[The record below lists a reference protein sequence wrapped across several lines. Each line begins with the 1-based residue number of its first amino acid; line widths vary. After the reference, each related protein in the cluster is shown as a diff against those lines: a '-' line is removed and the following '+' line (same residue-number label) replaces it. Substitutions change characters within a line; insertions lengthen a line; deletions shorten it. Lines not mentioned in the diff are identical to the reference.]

1 MATTITDANAA
12 VSHNDDTAGG
22 QTWSAVHSGA
32 QFTQELLI
40 PEKEVHMAT
49 KATMTFVNSNLL
61 LFNEIDARQR

>member
-22 QTWSAVHSGA
+22 QNWSAVHSGA

-49 KATMTFVNSNLL
+49 NATMTFSRDESL
-61 LFNEIDARQR
+61 ITT